1 MKKRKPTDTGL
12 DKTVAPSSRGFTG
25 NPGQHTGRF
34 LVVLREGAAVRHSIS
49 TVRNLSGVS
58 MASASDF
65 SESAEHRID
74 TSLFFD
80 QLGIAVCN
88 ADPGQYASLA
98 AAAADEGNADI
109 LAIEPELICG
119 TCGPDA
125 TYLRGYRD
133 GVNDLSNRLGIDDG
147 AERET
152 ATAAAADESRFT
164 WGLQATGGSTSRFSG
179 NGIKI
184 AVLDTGFDLRHPD
197 FAGRRI
203 RSRSFVGGTAQDR
216 HGHGTH
222 CIGTACGP
230 QSPAGGRPRFGIAY
244 NSAIFAGKVL
254 NDQGSGG
261 DGTILQGMDW
271 AVANGCEVISMSLRS
286 IGPASAAYEAA
297 GRRALNAGC
306 LVIAAAGNDSARP
319 GRIAPVGRPANS
331 ESVMAVAAL
340 DNRLRLAPFSNGGTA
355 NGGGKID
362 IAGPG
367 VTIFSTAP
375 GGTTLVAK
383 DGTSMATPH
392 VAGIAALFA
401 EARPAA
407 RGLALKALLTQT
419 ARALSLPATAIGSG
433 LVQAPQ

>member
-1 MKKRKPTDTGL
+1 
-12 DKTVAPSSRGFTG
+12 
-25 NPGQHTGRF
+25 
-34 LVVLREGAAVRHSIS
+34 
-49 TVRNLSGVS
+49 
-58 MASASDF
+58 
-65 SESAEHRID
+65 
-74 TSLFFD
+74 
-80 QLGIAVCN
+80 
-88 ADPGQYASLA
+88 
-98 AAAADEGNADI
+98 
-109 LAIEPELICG
+109 
-119 TCGPDA
+119 
-125 TYLRGYRD
+125 
-133 GVNDLSNRLGIDDG
+133 
-147 AERET
+147 
-152 ATAAAADESRFT
+152 
-164 WGLQATGGSTSRFSG
+164 
-179 NGIKI
+179 
-184 AVLDTGFDLRHPD
+184 
-197 FAGRRI
+197 
-203 RSRSFVGGTAQDR
+203 
-216 HGHGTH
+216 
-222 CIGTACGP
+222 
-230 QSPAGGRPRFGIAY
+230 
-244 NSAIFAGKVL
+244 
-254 NDQGSGG
+254 
-261 DGTILQGMDW
+261 MDW